1 MDQPIKTKSVV
12 VALIV
17 GLAILAFVF
26 YYPRFLI
33 DRLGESNPWTSYL
46 YQYGFGL
53 VFFVVG
59 LCVILG
65 SGACKLGRGRDTFWF
80 GVLLA
85 GFVGFA
91 TLHAV
96 WIVAA
101 QQVPYLGG

>member
-1 MDQPIKTKSVV
+1 MDQPTQTKPSVMIWV
-12 VALIV
+12 VAIAL
-17 GLAILAFVF
+17 LAFAYKF
-26 YYPRFLI
+26 PRLLI
-33 DRLGESNPWTSYL
+33 QWLGDENPWTSYL

-53 VFFVVG
+53 IFFLIG
-59 LCVILG
+59 LWLILK

-96 WIVAA
+96 WIVLA
-101 QQVPYLGG
+101 QRVPYLGG